1 MIEDPWWKRQH
12 QWSFEKI
19 FTSHDCFAVYKKRR
33 LRAFHRQPCNK
44 CTTVPSCQQCH
55 CGDKWEIS
63 GPLSSIDDNPKCWS
77 FISLHFVVCYKGSR
91 FENWGLDYKGVISLS
106 LSLSLWCGLENWGLD
121 YKGVMYSLIVL
132 NANIC
137 DMNCMV
143 IMCYFIVLN
152 INVI

>member
-91 FENWGLDYKGVISLS
+91 FENWGLDYKGV
-106 LSLSLWCGLENWGLD
+106 
-121 YKGVMYSLIVL
+121 MYSLIVL